1 MWPYESVGLLDSER
15 FMGQVT
21 PVKDNTYLGIPEK
34 EFLIFIAYFSQNLH
48 FCLHLNF
55 EFPSMMDADLTLIL

>member
-1 MWPYESVGLLDSER
+1 MYKDEVVGLLDSER
-15 FMGQVT
+15 FIGQVT
-21 PVKDNTYLGIPEK
+21 PVKDNTYLSIPEK

-55 EFPSMMDADLTLIL
+55 EFPSMMDADLTLDS

>member
-1 MWPYESVGLLDSER
+1 
-15 FMGQVT
+15 MGQVT
-21 PVKDNTYLGIPEK
+21 PVKENTYLRIPEK